1 MACPANLTQ
10 TSGLSEATYAIDTEA
25 TRLCTGLSEDQLCWR
40 PRPRRWSITENLAH
54 LRITAEVFLPVVD
67 SALATTRLLRPQSD
81 GPFSLSL
88 YGRLLKWR
96 IESRPIIRMRAPA
109 LLCPQLLCSPREELA
124 HFVISQAALRH
135 RIADADGLDL
145 TAFRFSSPV
154 ASYFR
159 LNLLEFFLTCNAHA
173 RRHLR
178 QAHQVRRALP

>member
-1 MACPANLTQ
+1 MACLANSTQ
-10 TSGLSEATYAIDTEA
+10 TSGLSEATYAIDAEA
-25 TRLCTGLSEDQLCWR
+25 TRLCTGLSDDQLCWR

-67 SALATTRLLRPQSD
+67 TVLATTRLLRLQSD

-109 LLCPQLLCSPREELA
+109 LLWPQLLGSPRAELA
-124 HFVISQAALRH
+124 HFLISQAALRQ

-154 ASYFR
+154 SSYFR